1 MNVVLKTGIRAFFF
15 FCKYRLG
22 IGMASIPYLEK
33 MWCFSSDASAYFFAF
48 FAFLLLVAAL
58 FFAGARR
65 ARARGAA

>member
-1 MNVVLKTGIRAFFF
+1 
-15 FCKYRLG
+15 
-22 IGMASIPYLEK
+22 MASIPYLEK
-33 MWCFSSDASAYFFAF
+33 MWCFSSDASAYFFAFFAF